1 MKLLAVSLVAAASAA
16 TNYTAVYGVHPPG
29 LGAGVFSG
37 LSNMQQCLFAL
48 VLDAKRH
55 PGGGA
60 AISLPSLRWRWL
72 MIALTLSAHVPCAQS

>member
-37 LSNMQQCLFAL
+37 LSNTRQWAVTPSPRPQVVRGLAG
-48 VLDAKRH
+48 LD
-55 PGGGA
+55 
-60 AISLPSLRWRWL
+60 
-72 MIALTLSAHVPCAQS
+72 V